1 MIKVLLDTNIILDL
15 LAKREPFYNG
25 AARIFTLADKSKLM
39 LFTTSLS
46 IANTYYI
53 LSNLKSASDAREILR
68 NFRVL
73 VSIIEVDE
81 KITDLSLNDHS
92 FRDFEDAIQ
101 YYSALENNIGFII
114 TRDSKGFKKSQIPV
128 MTADEFLTS
137 FLK

>member
-101 YYSALENNIGFII
+101 YYSALENKIGFII
-114 TRDSKGFKKSQIPV
+114 TRDSKEFKKTQIPV

>member
-73 VSIIEVDE
+73 VSIIGVDE

-114 TRDSKGFKKSQIPV
+114 TRDSKGFKKTQIPV

>member
-73 VSIIEVDE
+73 VSIIGVDE

-137 FLK
+137 FLI

>member
-53 LSNLKSASDAREILR
+53 LSKLKSASDAREILR

-73 VSIIEVDE
+73 VSIIGVDE

-137 FLK
+137 FLI

>member
-73 VSIIEVDE
+73 VSIIGVDE